1 MNTASRTT
9 GFSLTTAVFI
19 LGLFLQWGCA
29 PRVQQRPSEQASKEP
44 LVRVC
49 LDENLRNGTIR
60 FEGNFLLELEEAHYW
75 FDENLGALNVSVR
88 GNYITIQNKQRF
100 FELELPQ
107 TLIFQPEYPRYKF
120 YWNDIPYSGTLLIRV
135 DRSHRLVINRLPVET
150 YLQGVVPF
158 EIPTRTPEY
167 KEAVFAQAVAA
178 RTFTM
183 FSLKHPENDYFDVH
197 ADERDQVYR
206 GVQRTT
212 PLSLKAIKD
221 TRGAV
226 LMQNGQPVL
235 TQFHSTCGGVLEVAK
250 NSTSTDSTGITMA
263 YDLTDNEF
271 NCKVSPKYRWLEK
284 RSMETILTSVQHI
297 FSLDSATVEKW
308 REDGYRITLEILSR
322 NPGGRVTEMR
332 ITINDRSFTA
342 KNHQI
347 RQVLADDTG
356 KPLPSTLFFINQSPS
371 DPQKFYIIGAGA
383 GHGRGMCQWGAIG
396 MALRGYSYK
405 DILSFYYPEFS
416 LMKLYE

>member
-1 MNTASRTT
+1 MNTVWRAT
-9 GFSLTTAVFI
+9 GFFLTTAVLI
-19 LGLFLQWGCA
+19 LGLLLQWGCA
-29 PRVQQRPSEQASKEP
+29 SRVQQRPSEQTSREP
-44 LVRVC
+44 RVRVC
-49 LDENLRNGTIR
+49 LDENFRNGTIR

-75 FDENLGALNVSVR
+75 FDENLGALNVSVK
-88 GNYITIQNKQRF
+88 GNYITIRNKQRF
-100 FELELPQ
+100 FELEMPQ

-120 YWNDIPYSGTLLIRV
+120 YWNDIPYSGSLLIRV

-150 YLQGVVPF
+150 YLQGVVPY

-167 KEAVFAQAVAA
+167 KEAVFAQAIAA
-178 RTFTM
+178 RTFVL
-183 FSLKHPENDYFDVH
+183 FSMNHPNNDDFDVH

-206 GVQRTT
+206 GAQQMT
-212 PLSLKAIKD
+212 PLAQKAIKD
-221 TRGAV
+221 TRGTILA
-226 LMQNGQPVL
+226 QNGQPVL
-235 TQFHSTCGGVLEVAK
+235 TQFHSTCGGILEVAK
-250 NSTSTDSTGITMA
+250 NSPADDSTRITMA

-284 RSMETILTSVQHI
+284 RSMETVLTNMQHI
-297 FSLDSATVEKW
+297 FSIDSITVEKW
-308 REDGYRITLEILSR
+308 REDGYRITLEIVSR
-322 NPGGRVTEMR
+322 NPGGRVNEMR
-332 ITINDRSFTA
+332 ITINDQTFLA
-342 KNHQI
+342 KRYQI

-356 KPLPSTLFFINQSPS
+356 TPLPSTLFFINQSPS

-396 MALRGYSYK
+396 MALRGHSYK